1 MNKKI
6 LIGVLIVIVLII
18 GVIVYMSTNKTETTD
33 TDGTSKT
40 AQEEIESYAF
50 NYNGKE
56 IKLGAEFSR
65 EEFGQELGYSEVPS
79 CAFEGVDKTYTYEDY
94 EITTYQ
100 DGDKEK
106 IRTIYLLN
114 ENAQTEEGVK
124 ITDSLDDLKSKY
136 KEEPTISD
144 NKYTYTKGDTS
155 IEFIVE
161 NEIITSIEYVLNVE

>member
-100 DGDKEK
+100 DGDKE
-106 IRTIYLLN
+106 
-114 ENAQTEEGVK
+114 
-124 ITDSLDDLKSKY
+124 
-136 KEEPTISD
+136 
-144 NKYTYTKGDTS
+144 
-155 IEFIVE
+155 
-161 NEIITSIEYVLNVE
+161 